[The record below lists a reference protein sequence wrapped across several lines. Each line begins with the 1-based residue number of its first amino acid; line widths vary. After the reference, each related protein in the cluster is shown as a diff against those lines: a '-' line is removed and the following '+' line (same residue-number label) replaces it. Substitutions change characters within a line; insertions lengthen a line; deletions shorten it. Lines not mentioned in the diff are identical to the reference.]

1 MKLRKFTALLLA
13 LLTAAAVLTGCD
25 TAADSGADTV
35 LGSGGKTLR
44 IVSGSENRELEPIL
58 EDFAKSEGVRIEMTY
73 QGSLDIMRLL
83 EGEELPY
90 DAVWPASSL
99 WLDAADTP
107 LNLKHAESIS
117 ITPVVFGIRQSLAQ
131 ELGLVG
137 KDVKVGDLLEPI
149 RGGNLKFCMTSA
161 TQSNSGAS
169 AYIGFLYAL
178 LGNPESL
185 TSADLESERLRT
197 QMTELL
203 SGVDRSSGSSD
214 WLKDMFLQGD
224 FDAMVNYEC
233 LVIQANQ
240 ELEAQGREPLYVVYP
255 TDGLTL
261 ADSPL
266 AYVDQGD
273 GEKEEL
279 FLKLQE
285 YLLSDEIQSAIQRTG
300 RRSSYTG
307 VNEENRDVF
316 REDWGLQPD
325 RVLSPMKMPA
335 QEVLFQ
341 ALDLYQTE
349 FKKPS
354 LNVYCLD
361 YSGSMA
367 GEGNQQLEAAMEQL
381 LIQSNAQEHFLQASS
396 REVNILIPFSGEP
409 MEVCTAQGNGAELEA
424 LNTTV
429 QDLAPGG
436 GTDMYAAAIQGL
448 EELKNYD
455 LAQYTPALILL
466 TDGQSEGSF
475 QNFANAYEELGA
487 QVPVFSIMFGDADES
502 QLEDLAELT
511 NARVFDGREDLVGAF
526 RSVKGYN

>member
-73 QGSLDIMRLL
+73 QGSLDIMR
-83 EGEELPY
+83 
-90 DAVWPASSL
+90 PAGGGGAALRCGVARQFPVAGCGGHVPESKARPNPFPSPRWCSASGRAWLRSWAL
-99 WLDAADTP
+99 W
-107 LNLKHAESIS
+107 ERR
-117 ITPVVFGIRQSLAQ
+117 FRW
-131 ELGLVG
+131 
-137 KDVKVGDLLEPI
+137 GDLLEPI
-149 RGGNLKFCMTSA
+149 RGGKLRFCMTSA

-240 ELEAQGREPLYVVYP
+240 ELEVQGREPLYVVYP

-266 AYVDQGD
+266 AYVDPG
-273 GEKEEL
+273 G
-279 FLKLQE
+279 
-285 YLLSDEIQSAIQRTG
+285 TG
-300 RRSSYTG
+300 RRRSY
-307 VNEENRDVF
+307 F
-316 REDWGLQPD
+316 
-325 RVLSPMKMPA
+325 
-335 QEVLFQ
+335 
-341 ALDLYQTE
+341 
-349 FKKPS
+349 
-354 LNVYCLD
+354 
-361 YSGSMA
+361 
-367 GEGNQQLEAAMEQL
+367 
-381 LIQSNAQEHFLQASS
+381 
-396 REVNILIPFSGEP
+396 
-409 MEVCTAQGNGAELEA
+409 
-424 LNTTV
+424 
-429 QDLAPGG
+429 
-436 GTDMYAAAIQGL
+436 
-448 EELKNYD
+448 
-455 LAQYTPALILL
+455 
-466 TDGQSEGSF
+466 
-475 QNFANAYEELGA
+475 
-487 QVPVFSIMFGDADES
+487 
-502 QLEDLAELT
+502 
-511 NARVFDGREDLVGAF
+511 
-526 RSVKGYN
+526 

>member
-1 MKLRKFTALLLA
+1 M
-13 LLTAAAVLTGCD
+13 
-25 TAADSGADTV
+25 
-35 LGSGGKTLR
+35 R

-58 EDFAKSEGVRIEMTY
+58 EAFAKSEGVRIEMTY

-83 EGEELPY
+83 EGEELSY

-107 LNLKHAESIS
+107 LNLKHAESVS

-137 KDVKVGDLLEPI
+137 KEVSVGDLLEPI
-149 RGGNLKFCMTSA
+149 RGGKLRFCMTSA

-255 TDGLTL
+255 TDGLTI

-266 AYVDQGD
+266 AYVC
-273 GEKEEL
+273 L
-279 FLKLQE
+279 L
-285 YLLSDEIQSAIQRTG
+285 YTSLSDKGITC
-300 RRSSYTG
+300 
-307 VNEENRDVF
+307 
-316 REDWGLQPD
+316 WGLDTVYSQK
-325 RVLSPMKMPA
+325 RQM
-335 QEVLFQ
+335 QFQ
-341 ALDLYQTE
+341 
-349 FKKPS
+349 
-354 LNVYCLD
+354 
-361 YSGSMA
+361 
-367 GEGNQQLEAAMEQL
+367 
-381 LIQSNAQEHFLQASS
+381 
-396 REVNILIPFSGEP
+396 
-409 MEVCTAQGNGAELEA
+409 
-424 LNTTV
+424 
-429 QDLAPGG
+429 
-436 GTDMYAAAIQGL
+436 
-448 EELKNYD
+448 
-455 LAQYTPALILL
+455 
-466 TDGQSEGSF
+466 
-475 QNFANAYEELGA
+475 
-487 QVPVFSIMFGDADES
+487 
-502 QLEDLAELT
+502 
-511 NARVFDGREDLVGAF
+511 
-526 RSVKGYN
+526 